1 MVHTPLMSDLDQE
14 TEQPPAA
21 SWRYAWVLVIPAAG
35 LAAFFT
41 FGLDSYLTIDA
52 LREHHGELLHYV
64 GRHVVLAALLFMAAY
79 VVSTVSLVPCGAI
92 LTITG
97 GLLFG
102 TLAGT
107 ALVVIGASVGA
118 TLLFLTARTVL
129 GDALR
134 ARAAP
139 ALRRMEAG
147 FRAHELSYLFVLRLV
162 PIFPFVVVNLA
173 PAFLGVRLS
182 NFVLATVLGIIPA
195 SFVYASLGHGLGYAF
210 AAGQSPDLEII
221 FRPEI
226 IVPILG
232 LAALAL
238 IPVVYRRIRAA
249 GPS

>member
-1 MVHTPLMSDLDQE
+1 MSDLDQE
-14 TEQPPAA
+14 TEQTPAA
-21 SWRYAWVLVIPAAG
+21 SWRGAWLLLVPAAG
-35 LAAFFT
+35 LAAFFLL
-41 FGLDSYLTIDA
+41 GLDSHLTIDA

-64 GRHVVLAALLFMAAY
+64 DRYVVLSALLFVAAY
-79 VVSTVSLVPCGAI
+79 IASTAFLVPCGAI

-107 ALVVIGASVGA
+107 TLVVIGASAGA
-118 TLLFLTARTVL
+118 TLVFLTAKTVL

-139 ALRRMEAG
+139 ALRKMEAG

-162 PIFPFVVVNLA
+162 PIFPLVVVNLA

-210 AAGQSPDLEII
+210 AEEHSLDFDII

-238 IPVVYRRIRAA
+238 IPVVYRQIRAA
-249 GPS
+249 GSS